1 MYHIAFR
8 SVNRDVQE
16 IVQKMLIKEPSE
28 RITTT
33 ELLNHSYFVD
43 KCGLG
48 AKKNLNPKKRDLYK
62 QYQ

>member
-1 MYHIAFR
+1 MYHLAFR
-8 SVNRDVQE
+8 NFNRDVQD

-33 ELLNHSYFVD
+33 ELLNHTYFVD

-48 AKKNLNPKKRDLYK
+48 NKKNLNSQKRDLYK
-62 QYQ
+62 QY